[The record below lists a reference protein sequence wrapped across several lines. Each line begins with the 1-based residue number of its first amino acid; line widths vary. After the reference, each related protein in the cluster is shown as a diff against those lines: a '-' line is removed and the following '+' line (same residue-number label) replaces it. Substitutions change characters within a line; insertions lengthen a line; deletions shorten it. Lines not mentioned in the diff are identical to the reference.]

1 MSWLLK
7 FAECKKLCRFRIL
20 AESKP
25 CIDFLVWF
33 GYQDSYEL
41 VIDVMNHDALISWCE
56 WQYHHDGPHQAVLVT
71 AFSLLIRCAEELN
84 CAVIVHFHW
93 DQDES

>member
-1 MSWLLK
+1 M
-7 FAECKKLCRFRIL
+7 A
-20 AESKP
+20 
-25 CIDFLVWF
+25 
-33 GYQDSYEL
+33 YQ
-41 VIDVMNHDALISWCE
+41 
-56 WQYHHDGPHQAVLVT
+56 HDGPQQPVLVT